1 MADHHRRPTK
11 LPGTLSHYEL
21 HCGALREEP
30 GLPVEQQRDGD
41 SFGEA
46 VIEVLLIDDA
56 VGQDRHY
63 CSLLAAAAAASCA
76 SCRRGRQR

>member
-1 MADHHRRPTK
+1 MADHHRRPKK
-11 LPGTLSHYEL
+11 LPGTLSYSEL

-30 GLPVEQQRDGD
+30 GLLVEQQRDGD
-41 SFGEA
+41 SAGEA
-46 VIEVLLIDDA
+46 VIEVLLIDA

-63 CSLLAAAAAASCA
+63 CSLLAAAAASCA